1 MSNTTP
7 CTLTAILTFV
17 SLGAHASTTDVS
29 LAGTLTPSACTPSL
43 ALGGRVDY
51 GDLSIPDLP
60 IDPDDPTHSILPPR
74 NLTLLVSCG
83 VPTPLALVAT
93 GNRRDSNS
101 AGEARTFGLGNTPTG
116 EPIGFYT
123 AGWSGSTVLLDNL
136 PATTLYST
144 DQGQTWTPLTSALF
158 KHLGDRPDTRFGFA
172 ATGNTSPTPARHLSL
187 ELEVSGWVRNDT
199 QHFDQSLMDGSLT
212 VEVQYL

>member
-1 MSNTTP
+1 MSNKTP
-7 CTLTAILTFV
+7 CTLTALLAVV
-17 SLGAHASTTDVS
+17 SLGANASTTDVS

-43 ALGGRVDY
+43 SMGGRVDY
-51 GDLSIPDLP
+51 GDLSIPELP
-60 IDPDDPTHSILPPR
+60 IDPEDPSHSTLPLR

-83 VPTPLALVAT
+83 APTPLALVAT
-93 GNRRDSNS
+93 GNRRDSNA
-101 AGEARTFGLGNTPTG
+101 AGEARTFGLGRTVGG

-123 AGWSGSTVLLDNL
+123 AGWSGGTVRLDNL
-136 PATTLYST
+136 PADTLYST
-144 DQGQTWTPLTSALF
+144 DKGQTWTPLTSALL

-172 ATGNTSPTPARHLSL
+172 STGSTSPTPAQHLSL

-199 QHFDQSLMDGSLT
+199 LHFDQSLMDGSLT